1 MACSSA
7 SGKFLIHLIRKGAK
21 AAHLL
26 PTVYMRSTAD
36 HLVGTVVLVT
46 STTSAPVTARSWAA
60 LGILT
65 LAVLLLAIDGT
76 VLALAVPALSADL
89 NPTATQLL
97 WIGDI
102 YSFALAGLLVTMGN
116 LADRIGRKRLLLIG
130 SLGFGLSSL
139 LAAFAT
145 SPEMLIAA
153 RAILGISGAT
163 IMPST
168 LALVRNIFTDPA
180 QRTRAIAVWAAG
192 ATAGAAVGPI
202 VGGALL
208 EHFHWG
214 SVFLINVPI
223 MVLVL
228 IGGVFLLPESRDPR
242 GARVD
247 LLSALSS
254 FVAIVAIVYA
264 IKHVFAEGFDWSVA
278 VAVLVGVAAG
288 WWFLRRQH
296 RLTRPLIDVSLFRSP
311 AFSGAVMAN
320 TVSIFAFVGLLFFF
334 SQYLQLVRGL
344 NPLQAGL
351 SELSATVASIIVIGL
366 AGFMVGKLG
375 RGRAISVGLG
385 LGAVGLGVLAFAE
398 GLDGL
403 AGIIIGFAIV
413 GFGAGLAMT
422 LTTDA
427 VVGAAPRDRAGAASS
442 IAETAY
448 ELGAAL
454 GIAVLGS
461 VQLAFYR
468 AHLPTISNPDIEQS
482 MRESLATGLTQLD
495 RTAPD
500 VAAVIEQA
508 KHAFTVGM
516 QWTSVIAAVLLIV
529 AAVIAWRSI
538 PSRAETPVEH

>member
-1 MACSSA
+1 MTS
-7 SGKFLIHLIRKGAK
+7 H
-21 AAHLL
+21 
-26 PTVYMRSTAD
+26 RSPA
-36 HLVGTVVLVT
+36 
-46 STTSAPVTARSWAA
+46 TARSWIA
-60 LGILT
+60 LTILT

-76 VLALAVPALSADL
+76 VLALAIPALTADL
-89 NPTATQLL
+89 DPTATQLL

-130 SLGFGLSSL
+130 SVGFGLSSL
-139 LAAFAT
+139 LAAFAPT
-145 SPEMLIAA
+145 AELLILA

-168 LALVRNIFTDPA
+168 LAIVRNIFTDPKT
-180 QRTRAIAVWAAG
+180 RTRAIAVWAAG

-208 EHFHWG
+208 ERFHWG

-228 IGGVFLLPESRDPR
+228 VGGLFLLPESKDPDA
-242 GARVD
+242 GPVD
-247 LLSALSS
+247 LVSAVLS
-254 FVAIVAIVYA
+254 FVSIVSLVYA
-264 IKHVFAEGFDWSVA
+264 VKHVFAQGLDWTVPA
-278 VAVLVGVAAG
+278 AVLLGLAAG
-288 WWFLRRQH
+288 WLFLRRQH

-344 NPLQAGL
+344 GPLDAGL
-351 SELSATVASIIVIGL
+351 VELSATVASIIVIAF
-366 AGFMVGKLG
+366 AGYLLGRLG
-375 RGRAISVGLG
+375 RGRAISLG
-385 LGAVGLGVLAFAE
+385 LALGAIGLLVLAVAE
-398 GLDGL
+398 GMTGFV
-403 AGIIIGFAIV
+403 GIIIGFAIV

-427 VVGAAPRDRAGAASS
+427 VVSAAPRERAGAASS

-454 GIAVLGS
+454 GIAILGS
-461 VQLAFYR
+461 VQTALYR
-468 AHLPTISNPDIEQS
+468 TNLPPLDPALENSV
-482 MRESLATGLTQLD
+482 RESLATATYHLDPTDPTAQTVITQ
-495 RTAPD
+495 A
-500 VAAVIEQA
+500 Q
-508 KHAFTVGM
+508 HAFTTGM
-516 QWTSVIAAVLLIV
+516 QWTSVIAAVLLVV
-529 AAVIAWRSI
+529 AALIAWRTI
-538 PSRAETPVEH
+538 PSGRASITSADH